1 MFPQK
6 KKSMVKKNRKITLLL
21 AGGTV
26 LIDKNKRLL
35 TVNSEA
41 DIALWLEQMPEL
53 NLFGE
58 IEPVFVAAEDDV
70 LNFGHYEKMAQAII
84 GRLEQSSAFVVV
96 ARTDQLLL
104 AANALGFL
112 LQNIKKTII
121 FTAAIKSGTGLQ
133 DKKNILS
140 KKNDLGLRS
149 NLINAFQ
156 VAEYPLPSP
165 AIMFGTRLI
174 AAVKAVPDYNSEMNI
189 FLSQDNN
196 YWGRVDFGI
205 SVKAGLF
212 YHSGPMKLYDKMQS
226 NILLLHDLP
235 GQNWPVKDMAQYQ
248 AIFVSLQ
255 HQNKLE
261 NHKIDFIKKSSQP
274 VFLYHPSY
282 VYNVSEAIVVN
293 NCTFEAAL
301 SKVAWALAN
310 QAELGDLS
318 KIMEQN
324 LIGEFNTVR

>member
-1 MFPQK
+1 
-6 KKSMVKKNRKITLLL
+6 MVKKNRKITLLL

-41 DIALWLEQMPEL
+41 DIAPWLEQMPEL

-58 IEPVFVAAEDDV
+58 IEPVFVAGEDDV

-84 GRLEQSSAFVVV
+84 ERLEQSNAFVVV
-96 ARTDQLLL
+96 SRTDQLLL
-104 AANALGFL
+104 AANALSFL

-121 FTAAIKSGTGLQ
+121 FTAATKSGTGLQ

-140 KKNDLGLRS
+140 KKNDFGLRS

-174 AAVKAVPDYNSEMNI
+174 AAVKAAPDYNSEINI

-205 SVKAGLF
+205 SVKAGLS
-212 YHSGPMKLYDKMQS
+212 YHSGPAKLYDKM
-226 NILLLHDLP
+226 
-235 GQNWPVKDMAQYQ
+235 
-248 AIFVSLQ
+248 
-255 HQNKLE
+255 
-261 NHKIDFIKKSSQP
+261 
-274 VFLYHPSY
+274 
-282 VYNVSEAIVVN
+282 
-293 NCTFEAAL
+293 
-301 SKVAWALAN
+301 
-310 QAELGDLS
+310 
-318 KIMEQN
+318 
-324 LIGEFNTVR
+324 